1 MNKKYLAF
9 LLLIIMGTT
18 LFASYHETSANGALG
33 LTEGWKEDIEKQAG
47 GATDWIG
54 NIPGLGTIAK
64 YLISG
69 FVGGTAI
76 ILLLVTQ
83 GFMELGQTLLGWVTS
98 EGFINIKFTDNLFV
112 NEGWGIIKGLTNILI
127 VLGLVAIALA
137 TILRIES
144 YQMKKTLPSLLIV
157 ALLINFTPM
166 LCGLVI
172 DASNIVMNHF
182 LKAGQFLTQ
191 SYGSAVASAGAEIFR
206 DMGSPSSTLATSLLL
221 VGSSLFSGIIF
232 FLFAFLFLFRY
243 IALWMLVILS
253 PLALFCLIFPNT
265 KKMWNQW
272 LSQFIQW
279 CFIGIPA
286 AFTIYLAN
294 MMTQQMLQGN
304 LLGEMSSASKIL
316 GYIVPV
322 AFLYFGLLMSLQ
334 TGAMGASLAVNLGK
348 WTGTKGLPMLAGGVV
363 AGAIGA
369 AKGLKEGKGLG
380 KIKGAGRGIFTQEG
394 RDEGKEV
401 VDMALERMH
410 VVRPGFYM
418 ERKLKRAKLDEE
430 ENRLKPLSSDELQ
443 RIEETRA
450 VTSRDRRAKAVATK
464 LLGDRGNFGF
474 KGTPEEVKKKEKE
487 AIDLA
492 KKMGADLSG
501 LSKSRPELTPE
512 INSEKFQEQLQA
524 EIEDFQKNNTGI
536 IITAQIRDER
546 GEIVRGN
553 MIREQVGKISA
564 KNFTEK
570 VSSDSPKDP
579 NVFLGMTAAQIKH
592 VGTYGSEAKIKAI
605 EDTYKD
611 LSSKK
616 EISKIYHEFVLRG
629 EDRKAQKLEY
639 LIEALEDDAN
649 FSI

>member
-18 LFASYHETSANGALG
+18 LFASCHETSASALG

-47 GATDWIG
+47 GATDWIN
-54 NIPGLGTIAK
+54 NIPGVGTIAK

-69 FVGGTAI
+69 VVGAVAVV
-76 ILLLVTQ
+76 LLLVTQ
-83 GFMELGQTLLGWVTS
+83 GVMELGQILLGWVTS
-98 EGFINIKFTDNLFV
+98 EGFINIQFTDNLFV
-112 NEGWGIIKGLTNILI
+112 NEGWGIIRGLTNILI

-166 LCGLVI
+166 LCGLMI

-191 SYGSAVASAGAEIFR
+191 SYGSAVVSGVAEIFR
-206 DMGSPSSTLATSLLL
+206 NADSPSTTLATSLLL
-221 VGSSLFSGIIF
+221 VGSSLFSGIVF

-265 KKMWNQW
+265 KRMWNQW
-272 LSQFIQW
+272 LSQFTQW

-334 TGAMGASLAVNLGK
+334 TGAMGASLATNLGK
-348 WTGTKGLPMLAGGVV
+348 WTGTKGLPMLAGGVG

-369 AKGLKEGKGLG
+369 VKGIKEGKGWG

-430 ENRLKPLSSDELQ
+430 EKRLKPLSSDELQ

-464 LLGDRGNFGF
+464 LLGDRGHFGF

-524 EIEDFQKNNTGI
+524 EIEDFQKKNPGFNVTATI
-536 IITAQIRDER
+536 IEKRKK
-546 GEIVRGN
+546 IVRRN
-553 MIREQVGKISA
+553 MIGEQVGKISA
-564 KNFTEK
+564 KDFTEK
-570 VSSDSPKDP
+570 VSSDSPKDLD
-579 NVFLGMTAAQIKH
+579 VFLGMTAAQIEH
-592 VGTYGSEAKIKAI
+592 AGAYGNEAKIKAI
-605 EDTYKD
+605 EDAYKD
-611 LSSKK
+611 NVI
-616 EISKIYHEFVLRG
+616 EISMIYNKFKKQGKTREAQRLADLVTKIG
-629 EDRKAQKLEY
+629 EDP
-639 LIEALEDDAN
+639 N